1 MRCSPATKAS
11 SIASVAWYLASG
23 PGAVSAT
30 PSSSASGYGWSQV
43 ISLRRVGS
51 GGWNGGTGLA
61 GMRRPAARSALR
73 H

>member
-23 PGAVSAT
+23 PGAVSAI

-43 ISLRRVGS
+43 ISPRRRAQRVEALVGRD
-51 GGWNGGTGLA
+51 A
-61 GMRRPAARSALR
+61 VQP
-73 H
+73 